1 MLAFD
6 IPQNLNGAEL
16 RIELADEGIQVLD
29 TFDNVVG
36 ITVADGK
43 LWLNIDK
50 EHFDKAKNVVAA
62 HNGTTVAPE
71 PTIADKLASVGL
83 SLDELKAAI
92 LGGN

>member
-16 RIELADEGIQVLD
+16 RIQLADEGIQVLD

-50 EHFDKAKNVVAA
+50 DNFDKAKIIVNN
-62 HNGTTVAPE
+62 HNGTTIAPE
-71 PTIADKLASVGL
+71 LTVTEKLASVGL
-83 SLDELKAAI
+83 NLEELKIA
-92 LGGN
+92 LGL

>member
-29 TFDNVVG
+29 TFDNVIG

-50 EHFDKAKNVVAA
+50 ENFDKAKIIVDN
-62 HNGTTVAPE
+62 HSGTTIAPE
-71 PTIADKLASVGL
+71 LTVTEKLASVGL
-83 SLDELKAAI
+83 NLDELKVA
-92 LGGN
+92 LGL

>member
-1 MLAFD
+1 MLEFD
-6 IPQNLNGAEL
+6 IPKNLNGAEL

-50 EHFDKAKNVVAA
+50 DNFEKAKIIVDN
-62 HNGTTVAPE
+62 HNGTTIAPE
-71 PTIADKLASVGL
+71 LTVTEKLASVGL
-83 SLDELKAAI
+83 NVDELKVA
-92 LGGN
+92 LGL